1 MARSLNDKGREE
13 LDALLKRVNRQH
25 ALSRITTEDQRKL
38 VDKINELDALIIQTN
53 EVNPD
58 DKESFSV

>member
-25 ALSRITTEDQRKL
+25 ALRRITTEDQRKL